1 MSQTIM
7 GRIIRNIPILLV
19 RMMQSKLH
27 TVPEIRFFTCIQKIK
42 ILKKIKIRK
51 EHFVQIYTK
60 FTRNLYKINLS
71 SC

>member
-27 TVPEIRFFTCIQKIK
+27 TVPEIRFFTCIQKI
-42 ILKKIKIRK
+42 
-51 EHFVQIYTK
+51 
-60 FTRNLYKINLS
+60 
-71 SC
+71 